1 MYLLCRMLTQISQTD
16 LSNLRK
22 NQATMVMVVVIR
34 RGMMSRVQTH
44 RGTKQTVGNNRGNKL
59 LILKMDI
66 FMCVH
71 VEARPQTATVLQK
84 EYSFLNPLGS

>member
-1 MYLLCRMLTQISQTD
+1 MYLLCRMLKQISHRD
-16 LSNLRK
+16 LNNLRK
-22 NQATMVMVVVIR
+22 KQTTMVVVIR

-44 RGTKQTVGNNRGNKL
+44 KGTKQTVGNNRANKR

-71 VEARPQTATVLQK
+71 VEARPQTATVLQR

>member
-1 MYLLCRMLTQISQTD
+1 MLEQISQTD

-22 NQATMVMVVVIR
+22 NQTTTMVVVMR
-34 RGMMSRVQTH
+34 RGMMSRVQIH

-71 VEARPQTATVLQK
+71 VEARLQIATVLQK
-84 EYSFLNPLGS
+84 EYGFLSPLGS